1 MSVCV
6 CVCARASAGSGNGNN
21 YVAGQFE
28 RAMPN
33 LQFKSRQKRA
43 KKEIKKFQ
51 INKRKVRGVR
61 VGRERAEIEGERVG
75 EYTVSSRLRCL
86 ALVWTGA
93 GHLVKGCLSLSAST
107 LLSLRLKR
115 RALKGGAGGV
125 LRGCHSIGGGG
136 GRGKFFPLVRNSLCL
151 FPLICPEP
159 ENQVSFL
166 HKIHKFCI
174 IIKRVVRVKTTQKTD
189 THTRTLA
196 HT

>member
-1 MSVCV
+1 
-6 CVCARASAGSGNGNN
+6 
-21 YVAGQFE
+21 
-28 RAMPN
+28 MPN

-93 GHLVKGCLSLSAST
+93 GHLVKGCLSLSASS

-115 RALKGGAGGV
+115 RALKGG
-125 LRGCHSIGGGG
+125 SGGGG
-136 GRGKFFPLVRNSLCL
+136 C
-151 FPLICPEP
+151 
-159 ENQVSFL
+159 
-166 HKIHKFCI
+166 
-174 IIKRVVRVKTTQKTD
+174 
-189 THTRTLA
+189 
-196 HT
+196 